1 MLPSQAYAGESC
13 HTVPRLSQ
21 TFDMW
26 DYQSVPRPPQQF
38 ASAICQPA
46 PVIKNTLAGTESQIE
61 EAKRKIVHASN
72 AKNGIITSYAIYRTI
87 LCVPSYLIRESCLFN
102 EQKLLNYDN
111 IYTKIHDRILKLGK
125 RKYNIVEKMG
135 KTDEKHK
142 TFL

>member
-1 MLPSQAYAGESC
+1 MLPSQEYAGESC

-72 AKNGIITSYAIYRTI
+72 TKNGIITSYATYRTI
-87 LCVPSYLIRESCLFN
+87 LCVRRVI
-102 EQKLLNYDN
+102 
-111 IYTKIHDRILKLGK
+111 
-125 RKYNIVEKMG
+125 
-135 KTDEKHK
+135 
-142 TFL
+142 

>member
-61 EAKRKIVHASN
+61 EAKRKN
-72 AKNGIITSYAIYRTI
+72 AVGETCMR
-87 LCVPSYLIRESCLFN
+87 CC
-102 EQKLLNYDN
+102 
-111 IYTKIHDRILKLGK
+111 
-125 RKYNIVEKMG
+125 RKAF
-135 KTDEKHK
+135 TDC
-142 TFL
+142 